1 MSYCCLCL
9 YLDLSVF
16 GVSCSFLVK
25 FYYDQCVLSFH
36 LGDTDQAIMAAAR
49 SEMPVLSQALN
60 KKMVIVRSSSFSVRY
75 FPVSVDEFHSR

>member
-1 MSYCCLCL
+1 MCLK
-9 YLDLSVF
+9 
-16 GVSCSFLVK
+16 VSF
-25 FYYDQCVLSFH
+25 
-36 LGDTDQAIMAAAR
+36 GDTDQAIMAAAR